1 MSNVIKLGNY
11 KGIEVCVQK
20 HLVTDEE
27 VEQQIQGFM
36 AQQTSLEPKEGKV
49 ENGDV
54 TTIDFEGFK
63 DGEPFDGGKAE
74 GYQLEIGSGSFI
86 PGFEDQMVGMEKGET
101 RDLNLTFPEN
111 YGAADLAGKAVVF
124 KVTVHEIST
133 KKQAELTDEF
143 IKGLGVPEVN
153 NVEDLKAQMRLGLQQ
168 QHDQTYNSQKEN
180 AIFGQII
187 NNSEVEVTDEEI
199 EEALNKHIERI
210 QIELAGQGMQ
220 LEQYLQ
226 RMGTDQDNLRKQLE
240 PSAKQQAIFE
250 AIIDEIVRQENIE
263 ISEEELNQQIDAIA
277 SYNQISAED
286 VLKQVNKED
295 LKRDYSRIKASQI
308 VINAAVEK

>member
-187 NNSEVEVTDEEI
+187 DNSEVEVTDEEI
-199 EEALNKHIERI
+199 QEALNKHIERI

-226 RMGTDQDNLRKQLE
+226 
-240 PSAKQQAIFE
+240 
-250 AIIDEIVRQENIE
+250 IVRQENIE